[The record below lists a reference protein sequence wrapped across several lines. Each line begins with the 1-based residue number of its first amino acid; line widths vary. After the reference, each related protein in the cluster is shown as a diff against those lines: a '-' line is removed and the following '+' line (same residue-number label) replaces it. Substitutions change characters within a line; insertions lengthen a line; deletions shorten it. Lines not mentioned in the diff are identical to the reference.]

1 MIELHKEKTVNYTAY
16 QAIDGTIFNDKEE
29 CRKYEKS
36 ALAVLLSRY
45 TSYVVNSGTEE
56 DIFGHGSQDYIIDVA
71 HVSDATVADTIF
83 QLYALHNTY
92 WDKDTEKER
101 TKRVRDRIQRAVLN
115 KDYIFIGRGIDGD
128 DDFYIYE
135 TLGEVMDNIKKACKI
150 DGKEENE

>member
-1 MIELHKEKTVNYTAY
+1 M
-16 QAIDGTIFNDKEE
+16 
-29 CRKYEKS
+29 
-36 ALAVLLSRY
+36 
-45 TSYVVNSGTEE
+45 
-56 DIFGHGSQDYIIDVA
+56 
-71 HVSDATVADTIF
+71 
-83 QLYALHNTY
+83 HNTY